1 MEQATMQ
8 RLKRTQIILLLAAAI
23 LLFFGGCGRQEDT
36 PKVTDLEP
44 KPVSV
49 GSEDTEG
56 RKETDGRETG
66 GREADGRE
74 IDGRET
80 DGREADGREIDGRE
94 ADGRETDGEGAGE
107 GKETCDADGREQT
120 DASDVD
126 RRKETGGEGVIT
138 DEGED
143 AANAERM
150 VQETLTL
157 PLSNERVTVEY
168 TGDIF
173 MISYRAMGAD
183 SIYLTGYHGEPTG
196 TPENSDYFVGHMGI
210 EDSEIQ
216 EFSPDIQED
225 MFALRACVDAQGRCH
240 LLFT

>member
-56 RKETDGRETG
+56 RKETDGRET
-66 GREADGRE
+66 
-74 IDGRET
+74 
-80 DGREADGREIDGRE
+80 
-94 ADGRETDGEGAGE
+94 DGEGAGE

-120 DASDVD
+120 DASGVD
-126 RRKETGGEGVIT
+126 RRKETDGEGVIT

-150 VQETLTL
+150 VQEALTL
-157 PLSNERVTVEY
+157 PLSNERVMVEY

-173 MISYRAMGAD
+173 MSSYRAMGAD

>member
-66 GREADGRE
+66 G
-74 IDGRET
+74 
-80 DGREADGREIDGRE
+80 
-94 ADGRETDGEGAGE
+94 
-107 GKETCDADGREQT
+107 
-120 DASDVD
+120 
-126 RRKETGGEGVIT
+126 EGVIT

-173 MISYRAMGAD
+173 MSSYRAMGAD

-210 EDSEIQ
+210 EDSEI
-216 EFSPDIQED
+216 
-225 MFALRACVDAQGRCH
+225 
-240 LLFT
+240 